1 MHTIFDLNEME
12 LEQVRELAKELKIH
26 TTKKMDKK
34 EISYLILDKEAAIN
48 AHTAPEKPKRGR
60 PKKVSEAAPVQEA
73 ADTKPAVTAV
83 ADSPKTED
91 KPAQR
96 KRKPRAQKQAEVQT
110 KTENTA
116 SAAPV
121 EAPKVEKAVPAQE
134 SHTEQQPQ
142 QKRKRTRIQKVQQAE
157 PVQTAAPAAQV
168 SPAQP
173 ASPQA
178 DTPVAEQEETPA
190 QTIQRPV
197 RNQYFPSA
205 RLDVQNYQ
213 ELPLPP

>member
-60 PKKVSEAAPVQEA
+60 PKKVRETAPVQEA

-96 KRKPRAQKQAEVQT
+96 KRKPRAHKQAEVLT
-110 KTENTA
+110 KT
-116 SAAPV
+116 
-121 EAPKVEKAVPAQE
+121 
-134 SHTEQQPQ
+134 
-142 QKRKRTRIQKVQQAE
+142 
-157 PVQTAAPAAQV
+157 
-168 SPAQP
+168 
-173 ASPQA
+173 
-178 DTPVAEQEETPA
+178 
-190 QTIQRPV
+190 
-197 RNQYFPSA
+197 
-205 RLDVQNYQ
+205 
-213 ELPLPP
+213 